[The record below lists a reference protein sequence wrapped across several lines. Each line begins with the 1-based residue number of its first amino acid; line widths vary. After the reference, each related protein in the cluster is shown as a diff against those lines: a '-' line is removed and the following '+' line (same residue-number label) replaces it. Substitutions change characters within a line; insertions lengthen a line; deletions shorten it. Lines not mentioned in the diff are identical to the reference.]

1 LADKEDGKMSVLY
14 IEGRRNGYDPDQCGE
29 TMTVSEMIE
38 FLSQF
43 DGDLP
48 IYLNNDSGYT
58 FSNIDEYSF
67 SECEH
72 DDSDADDD
80 CDVPDDEAGFE
91 EE

>member
-1 LADKEDGKMSVLY
+1 MNVLY
-14 IEGRRNGYDPDQCGE
+14 IEGRRNGYGPDQCGR
-29 TMTVSEMIE
+29 TMTVSEMID

-58 FSNIDEYSF
+58 FGNIDEDSF
-67 SECEH
+67 SECKYN
-72 DDSDADDD
+72 DPDADYEVD
-80 CDVPDDEAGFE
+80 FE

>member
-1 LADKEDGKMSVLY
+1 MNVLY
-14 IEGRRNGYDPDQCGE
+14 IECRRNGYGPDQCGR
-29 TMTVSEMIE
+29 TMTVSEMID

-58 FSNIDEYSF
+58 FGNIDEDSF
-67 SECEH
+67 SECKYN
-72 DDSDADDD
+72 DPDADDE
-80 CDVPDDEAGFE
+80 VPDDEVDFE

>member
-1 LADKEDGKMSVLY
+1 MSVLY

-58 FSNIDEYSF
+58 FGNIDEYSF

-72 DDSDADDD
+72 DDSERLHVRQHRRVQLQRVRAR
-80 CDVPDDEAGFE
+80 
-91 EE
+91 

>member
-1 LADKEDGKMSVLY
+1 MSVLY

>member
-1 LADKEDGKMSVLY
+1 MNVLY
-14 IEGRRNGYDPDQCGE
+14 IECRRNGYDPDQCGE

-58 FSNIDEYSF
+58 FGNIDEYSF
-67 SECEH
+67 SECKH

-80 CDVPDDEAGFE
+80 VPDDEANFE
-91 EE
+91 EV

>member
-1 LADKEDGKMSVLY
+1 MSVLY

-48 IYLNNDSGYT
+48 IYLNNDSGHT
-58 FSNIDEYSF
+58 FGNIDEYSF

-80 CDVPDDEAGFE
+80 CDVPDDEAEFE
-91 EE
+91 EV

>member
-1 LADKEDGKMSVLY
+1 MNVLY
-14 IEGRRNGYDPDQCGE
+14 IEGRRNGYGPDQCGR
-29 TMTVSEMIE
+29 TMTVSEMID

-58 FSNIDEYSF
+58 FGNIDEDSF
-67 SECEH
+67 SEYKYN
-72 DDSDADDD
+72 DPDADYE
-80 CDVPDDEAGFE
+80 VPDDEVDFE

>member
-1 LADKEDGKMSVLY
+1 MNVLY
-14 IEGRRNGYDPDQCGE
+14 IEGRRNGYGPDQCGR
-29 TMTVSEMIE
+29 TMTVSEMID

-48 IYLNNDSGYT
+48 IYLNNDGGYT

-72 DDSDADDD
+72 DDADDD
-80 CDVPDDEAGFE
+80 CDVPDDEVEFE
-91 EE
+91 EV

>member
-1 LADKEDGKMSVLY
+1 MKVLY

-29 TMTVSEMIE
+29 TMTVSAMIE

-58 FSNIDEYSF
+58 FGNIDSF

-72 DDSDADDD
+72 DDSDAD
-80 CDVPDDEAGFE
+80 CDVPDDEVEFE
-91 EE
+91 EV

>member
-1 LADKEDGKMSVLY
+1 MNVLY
-14 IEGRRNGYDPDQCGE
+14 IEDRRNGYGPDQCGR
-29 TMTVSEMIE
+29 TMTVSEMID

-58 FSNIDEYSF
+58 FGNIDEDSF
-67 SECEH
+67 NECKYN
-72 DDSDADDD
+72 DPDAGYE
-80 CDVPDDEAGFE
+80 VPDDEVDFE

>member
-1 LADKEDGKMSVLY
+1 MNVLY
-14 IEGRRNGYDPDQCGE
+14 IEGRRNGYDPDQCGK
-29 TMTVSEMIE
+29 TMTVSEMID

-58 FSNIDEYSF
+58 FGNIDEYCF

-72 DDSDADDD
+72 DDSDAGTDDD
-80 CDVPDDEAGFE
+80 CDVPDDEVEFE
-91 EE
+91 EV

>member
-1 LADKEDGKMSVLY
+1 MSVLY

-58 FSNIDEYSF
+58 FGNIDEYSF

-72 DDSDADDD
+72 DDSDADAD
-80 CDVPDDEAGFE
+80 CDVPDDEVEFDE
-91 EE
+91 V

>member
-1 LADKEDGKMSVLY
+1 MKVLY

-58 FSNIDEYSF
+58 FGNIDEYSF
-67 SECEH
+67 SECGH
-72 DDSDADDD
+72 DDSDAD
-80 CDVPDDEAGFE
+80 CDVPDDEVEFDE
-91 EE
+91 V

>member
-1 LADKEDGKMSVLY
+1 MNVLY
-14 IEGRRNGYDPDQCGE
+14 IEGRRNGYDPDQCGT

-58 FSNIDEYSF
+58 FGNIDEYSF

-72 DDSDADDD
+72 DDSDAGTDDD
-80 CDVPDDEAGFE
+80 CDVPEVEVEVE
-91 EE
+91 EV

>member
-1 LADKEDGKMSVLY
+1 MSVLY
-14 IEGRRNGYDPDQCGE
+14 IEGRRNGYDPDQCGK

-58 FSNIDEYSF
+58 FDNIDEYSF

-72 DDSDADDD
+72 DDSDAD
-80 CDVPDDEAGFE
+80 VPDDEVDFE
-91 EE
+91 EA

>member
-1 LADKEDGKMSVLY
+1 
-14 IEGRRNGYDPDQCGE
+14 
-29 TMTVSEMIE
+29 MIE

-58 FSNIDEYSF
+58 FGNIDEDSF
-67 SECEH
+67 SECKYN
-72 DDSDADDD
+72 DPDADYE
-80 CDVPDDEAGFE
+80 VPDDEVDFE

>member
-1 LADKEDGKMSVLY
+1 MKVLY

-58 FSNIDEYSF
+58 FGNIDEYGF

-72 DDSDADDD
+72 DDSDAD
-80 CDVPDDEAGFE
+80 CDVPDDEVEFE
-91 EE
+91 EV

>member
-1 LADKEDGKMSVLY
+1 MNVLY
-14 IEGRRNGYDPDQCGE
+14 IEGRRNGYDPDQCGR

-58 FSNIDEYSF
+58 FGNIDEYIF
-67 SECEH
+67 SECAH
-72 DDSDADDD
+72 DDSDAD
-80 CDVPDDEAGFE
+80 CDVPDDEANFE
-91 EE
+91 EV

>member
-1 LADKEDGKMSVLY
+1 MNVLY

-58 FSNIDEYSF
+58 FGNIDEYSF
-67 SECEH
+67 SE
-72 DDSDADDD
+72 
-80 CDVPDDEAGFE
+80 
-91 EE
+91 

>member
-1 LADKEDGKMSVLY
+1 MNVLY
-14 IEGRRNGYDPDQCGE
+14 IEGRRNGYGPDQCGR
-29 TMTVSEMIE
+29 TMTVSEMID

-58 FSNIDEYSF
+58 FGNIDEDSF
-67 SECEH
+67 SECKYN
-72 DDSDADDD
+72 DPDADYE
-80 CDVPDDEAGFE
+80 VSDDEVDFE